1 MGPQRNGQS
10 ECQLYCSHK
19 ETDTIIQLGHP
30 NKVDAVGPRRV
41 FGDLTHRAVIDL
53 AVGKDHMICLDDMGK
68 VFGW

>member
-1 MGPQRNGQS
+1 MGKVS
-10 ECQLYCSHK
+10 DSCIVLTEKL
-19 ETDTIIQLGHP
+19 TIIIQLGHP